1 MPFTA
6 ASYVC
11 NSGAAIKIVPA
22 SVNYQHVVVHAHNH
36 QSNDD
41 IFVGDYTLGT
51 ALNGIHVP
59 DGLAVLFTLPP
70 GADLWAISETSTP
83 TIQVAITTL

>member
-11 NSGAAIKIVPA
+11 NSGTAIKIVPA

-36 QSNDD
+36 QGNDD
-41 IFVGDYTLGT
+41 IFVGDASLGT
-51 ALNGIHVP
+51 ALNGIHIP
-59 DGLAVLFTLPP
+59 DGLDIPFTLPP
-70 GADLWAISETSTP
+70 GADMWAISEASTP
-83 TIQVAITTL
+83 TVQVAITTL